1 MRLLSAPIG
10 LLFAGF
16 VAVTAAPAT
25 AAETYPSRPIRL
37 VVPFGAG
44 GVADISSRIVAEKL
58 GDQLGQRFVIDNQ
71 PGAGGIAAGRSVLS
85 APHDGYT
92 FGAVYQRDG
101 NQRIALQLAV

>member
-1 MRLLSAPIG
+1 MPTLRFFMLLA
-10 LLFAGF
+10 AT
-16 VAVTAAPAT
+16 VALAAPAT

-71 PGAGGIAAGRSVLS
+71 PGAG
-85 APHDGYT
+85 
-92 FGAVYQRDG
+92 
-101 NQRIALQLAV
+101 